1 MLATIEVKTRVSPE
15 CIAKAETI
23 AACWNNK
30 LIVYIISTD
39 DTAAVMDREHLTQV
53 MIQNGYM

>member
-1 MLATIEVKTRVSPE
+1 VLATIEVKTRVSPE

-23 AACWNNK
+23 AAWNNK